1 MTLPVPSRRPFA
13 FAPPFVL
20 VFAMT
25 FAAAIASLAGCR
37 RGEASS
43 VSAARSTPVAVASV
57 TPSTVTIRAGEPTE
71 LVIRGTGFD
80 ATDNA
85 VTLGP
90 VTLTAVPSTDQ
101 GTRISVVVP
110 DRVVGRGGAPPL
122 LWVGGAYPLTVTTPR
137 GTSAPITVTV
147 QEPT

>member
-1 MTLPVPSRRPFA
+1 MTLPEPSRRPFA
-13 FAPPFVL
+13 FAPSFVL
-20 VFAMT
+20 VFAMAC
-25 FAAAIASLAGCR
+25 AAATVSLAGCR
-37 RGEASS
+37 RSESS
-43 VSAARSTPVAVASV
+43 SSAARNAPVAVASV

-80 ATDNA
+80 AADNA

-147 QEPT
+147 KEPI